1 MEKKKNG
8 ARIAINSGYSTQ
20 LVPRC
25 LSGELPPQTWKR
37 GQGCAYV
44 ACQIRKKQQKK
55 TRNFIIE
62 CRKRKRR

>member
-25 LSGELPPQTWKR
+25 LSGELPPQTQKR

-44 ACQIRKKQQKK
+44 TLKILEKQQKK
-55 TRNFIIE
+55 NLIIKYL
-62 CRKRKRR
+62 KRKRR